1 MSIYMDGNVGD
12 VNNSLYGIYLS
23 GNGKVSSSIN
33 GV

>member
-1 MSIYMDGNVGD
+1 MSIYMDGNVG
-12 VNNSLYGIYLS
+12 NNELSEYGIYLS

>member
-12 VNNSLYGIYLS
+12 KELSEFGIYLS
-23 GNGKVSSSIN
+23 GNNKVSGYIN